1 MNFPEVE
8 LKDNPVLNMLRVN
21 KWIRVN
27 LDRLY
32 LLTHTVDHWQELIE
46 DGSGVTVPS
55 DVVEKL
61 CKINKLTIVK
71 ITKGGLDVD
80 NKRLGRR

>member
-1 MNFPEVE
+1 MSFPEVE

-27 LDRLY
+27 IDRLY
-32 LLTHTVDHWQELIE
+32 LLTRTVEHWQELIE
-46 DGSGVTVPS
+46 DGSGVHVPL

-61 CKINKLTIVK
+61 CEMNKLTTVI
-71 ITKGGLDVD
+71 ILEGEI
-80 NKRLGRR
+80 

>member
-1 MNFPEVE
+1 MFFPEVE

-21 KWIRVN
+21 KWIRGN

-32 LLTHTVDHWQELIE
+32 LLTRTVEHWQELIE
-46 DGSGVTVPS
+46 EGSGVHVPL

-61 CKINKLTIVK
+61 CEMNKLTTVI
-71 ITKGGLDVD
+71 ILEGEI
-80 NKRLGRR
+80 

>member
-8 LKDNPVLNMLRVN
+8 LKDNPVLNLLRVN
-21 KWIRVN
+21 KWIRIN

-46 DGSGVTVPS
+46 EGSGVHVPL

-61 CKINKLTIVK
+61 CEMNKLTTVK

-80 NKRLGRR
+80 YKRLG

>member
-27 LDRLY
+27 IDRLH
-32 LLTHTVDHWQELIE
+32 LLTHTVEHWQELIE
-46 DGSGVTVPS
+46 DGSGVHVPL

-61 CKINKLTIVK
+61 CQANRLTTVK
-71 ITKGGLDVD
+71 ILKGEF
-80 NKRLGRR
+80 

>member
-46 DGSGVTVPS
+46 EGSGVHVPL

-61 CKINKLTIVK
+61 CRINRLTTVK
-71 ITKGGLDVD
+71 ILEGDILC
-80 NKRLGRR
+80 

>member
-1 MNFPEVE
+1 MSFPEVE

-27 LDRLY
+27 LDRLH
-32 LLTHTVDHWQELIE
+32 LLTRTVEHWQELIE
-46 DGSGVTVPS
+46 DGSGVHVPL

-61 CKINKLTIVK
+61 CEMNKLTTVI
-71 ITKGGLDVD
+71 ILEGEI
-80 NKRLGRR
+80 

>member
-1 MNFPEVE
+1 MSIPEVE

-27 LDRLY
+27 LDRLH

-46 DGSGVTVPS
+46 DGSGVHVPL

-61 CKINKLTIVK
+61 CNANKLIIIK
-71 ITKGGLDVD
+71 IYEGDI
-80 NKRLGRR
+80 

>member
-1 MNFPEVE
+1 MFSPEVE

-21 KWIRVN
+21 KWIRGN

-32 LLTHTVDHWQELIE
+32 LLTRTVEHWQELIE
-46 DGSGVTVPS
+46 EGSGVHVPL

-61 CKINKLTIVK
+61 CEMNKLTTVI
-71 ITKGGLDVD
+71 ILEGEI
-80 NKRLGRR
+80 

>member
-1 MNFPEVE
+1 MSFPEVE

-27 LDRLY
+27 IDRLY
-32 LLTHTVDHWQELIE
+32 LLTRTVEHWQELIE
-46 DGSGVTVPS
+46 DGSGVHVPL

-61 CKINKLTIVK
+61 CEMNKLTTVI
-71 ITKGGLDVD
+71 ILD
-80 NKRLGRR
+80 GEI

>member
-1 MNFPEVE
+1 MSIPEVE

-27 LDRLY
+27 LDRLH
-32 LLTHTVDHWQELIE
+32 LLTHTVEHWQELIE
-46 DGSGVTVPS
+46 DGSGVHVPL

-61 CKINKLTIVK
+61 CNANKLIIIK
-71 ITKGGLDVD
+71 IYEGDI
-80 NKRLGRR
+80 

>member
-8 LKDNPVLNMLRVN
+8 LKDNPVLNLLRVN
-21 KWIRVN
+21 KWIRIN

-46 DGSGVTVPS
+46 EGSGVHVPL

-61 CKINKLTIVK
+61 CEMNKLTIV
-71 ITKGGLDVD
+71 IILD
-80 NKRLGRR
+80 GEI

>member
-1 MNFPEVE
+1 MSFPEVE
-8 LKDNPVLNMLRVN
+8 LKDNPILNMLRVN

-32 LLTHTVDHWQELIE
+32 LLTRTVEHWQELIE
-46 DGSGVTVPS
+46 DGSGVHVPL

-61 CKINKLTIVK
+61 CEMNKLTTVI
-71 ITKGGLDVD
+71 ILEGEI
-80 NKRLGRR
+80 

>member
-1 MNFPEVE
+1 MSFPEVE
-8 LKDNPVLNMLRVN
+8 LKDNPILNMLRVN

-27 LDRLY
+27 LDRLH
-32 LLTHTVDHWQELIE
+32 LLTHTVEHWRELIE
-46 DGSGVTVPS
+46 DGSGVHVPL

-61 CKINKLTIVK
+61 CQINKLTTVK

-80 NKRLGRR
+80 N

>member
-21 KWIRVN
+21 KWIRGN
-27 LDRLY
+27 IDRLY
-32 LLTHTVDHWQELIE
+32 LLTRTVEHWQELIE
-46 DGSGVTVPS
+46 EGSGVHVPL

-61 CKINKLTIVK
+61 CEMNKLTTVI
-71 ITKGGLDVD
+71 ILEGEM
-80 NKRLGRR
+80 

>member
-1 MNFPEVE
+1 MFFPEVE

-27 LDRLY
+27 HDRLY
-32 LLTHTVDHWQELIE
+32 LLIRTVEHWQELIE
-46 DGSGVTVPS
+46 EGSGVHVPL

-61 CKINKLTIVK
+61 CEMNKLTTVK
-71 ITKGGLDVD
+71 ILEGEI
-80 NKRLGRR
+80 

>member
-1 MNFPEVE
+1 MFFPEVE

-27 LDRLY
+27 HDRLY
-32 LLTHTVDHWQELIE
+32 LLIRTVEHWQELIE
-46 DGSGVTVPS
+46 EGSGVHVPL

-61 CKINKLTIVK
+61 CRINRLTTVK
-71 ITKGGLDVD
+71 ILKGDI
-80 NKRLGRR
+80 

>member
-1 MNFPEVE
+1 MSFPEVE

-27 LDRLY
+27 IDRLH
-32 LLTHTVDHWQELIE
+32 LLTRTVEHWQELIE
-46 DGSGVTVPS
+46 DGSGVHVPL

-61 CKINKLTIVK
+61 CQANRLTTVK
-71 ITKGGLDVD
+71 IYERGF
-80 NKRLGRR
+80 RC